1 VGQSA
6 AGTDMAVV
14 VIEGRLTARASTDAL
29 S

>member
-6 AGTDMAVV
+6 AGTDVSV
-14 VIEGRLTARASTDAL
+14 DVTEGRLIARASTDEL